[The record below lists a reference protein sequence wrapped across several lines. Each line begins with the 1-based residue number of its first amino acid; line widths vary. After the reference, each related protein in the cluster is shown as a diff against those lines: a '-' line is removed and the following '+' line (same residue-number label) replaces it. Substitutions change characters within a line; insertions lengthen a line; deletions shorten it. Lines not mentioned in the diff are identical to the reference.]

1 MTLLNEEIMKEILTK
16 IFWPILRFFE
26 TDEVAPNYKKSHRV
40 ALNVMG
46 VLFIFLAIVSAGAT
60 SVTGDLGSLLP
71 VVVFGLVGLV
81 ALVVGTLGSNG
92 AVCKIWGTKGGT

>member
-1 MTLLNEEIMKEILTK
+1 MKNILVK

-26 TDEVAPNYKKSHRV
+26 TGEVAPNYKKSHRV

-46 VLFIFLAIVSAGAT
+46 ALFIFLSLVSAGAT
-60 SVTGDLGSLLP
+60 SATGDLGSLLP
-71 VVVFGLVGLV
+71 VVVFALVGVV

-92 AVCKIWGTKGGT
+92 AVCKIWGTKSGT